1 MFGTR
6 RDLSYEVEK
15 PNPGQLGLGSSRP
28 ESTRPG
34 QLVCIVLYSTTS
46 DLDKKDVMCY
56 IF

>member
-6 RDLSYEVEK
+6 RDLSYEGEK

-34 QLVCIVLYSTTS
+34 QLVCIVLY
-46 DLDKKDVMCY
+46 LAQLLILIKRM
-56 IF
+56 